1 MKTEYEINDPVA
13 EEWLDSQKK
22 STRTNYKGIWAKF
35 AAYAKMTGKEILA
48 SRKEDKECL
57 WEKRVLAFK
66 AFMKDSGFADYTA
79 TTAVMA
85 IRGFFSYYRTPLVY
99 RRGESKRLRERTRK
113 TEDYRFS
120 LADLQKMCDVADLTE
135 KYVITAGKSFGLRA
149 GDFMRLTRGDLEP
162 HIESEPP
169 ISIGEYK
176 TEKESVS
183 AFPFIDSDAKP
194 VVKLMLEKM
203 TRAGRTENK
212 ERVLTY
218 EDGIQLTRI
227 LKRCADRA
235 GINTGGKQVRFHCL
249 RKFLADHLS
258 SVMSESKWKQV
269 VGKMISEG
277 AYISPDSL
285 REDYSRVMSETCFGK
300 QMGPQDMKKIAQKEA
315 LLMLAKSMGMTEE
328 NVAGIFRRYSRR
340 KPTAATIDDEIEGL
354 KKAIEEKRRETE
366 RGGSRPES
374 DCPDGE
380 HCQRVVSEAE
390 LPSLLSQ
397 GWRVTAALPS
407 GAIVVER

>member
-22 STRTNYKGIWAKF
+22 TTRTNYKGIWVKF
-35 AAYAKMTGKEILA
+35 AAYVKMTGKEVLA
-48 SRKEDKECL
+48 ARKDDKECF

-66 AFMKDSGFADYTA
+66 TFMKDSGFADYTA

-85 IRGFFSYYRTPLVY
+85 IRGFFAYYRTPLVY

-120 LADLQKMCDVADLTE
+120 LDGLRKMYDVADLTE
-135 KYVITAGKSFGLRA
+135 RYVITAGKSFGLRA

-162 HIESEPP
+162 HIDKETP

-176 TEKESVS
+176 TEKEGVY

-194 VVKLMLEKM
+194 VIKLMLERM

-212 ERVLTY
+212 QRVLTY
-218 EDGIQLTRI
+218 EDGIQLTRV
-227 LKRCADRA
+227 LKRCVDKA

-258 SVMSESKWKQV
+258 SVMSESKWKQI

-285 REDYSRVMSETCFGK
+285 RADYERAMTEITFTRNILQEERVRELAREELKATLTPE
-300 QMGPQDMKKIAQKEA
+300 QRE
-315 LLMLAKSMGMTEE
+315 LMAKSGLKLRKKE
-328 NVAGIFRRYSRR
+328 NVSAPKDECGDG
-340 KPTAATIDDEIEGL
+340 KHCGEGEDDFKQI
-354 KKAIEEKRRETE
+354 AET
-366 RGGSRPES
+366 
-374 DCPDGE
+374 
-380 HCQRVVSEAE
+380 Q
-390 LPSLLSQ
+390 LLSYLKEGYEIQ
-397 GWRVTAALPS
+397 YKLAS
-407 GAIVVER
+407 GELIVKRT